1 MYKITSNN
9 RIKEIK
15 KKDLIFDIINLK
27 KFKNI
32 FVICD
37 SIIQKKHSK
46 HDIFKSNFHIIN
58 IDSPEISKNFKTVSD
73 IIKQLS
79 KNNATRDTL
88 LIGLGGGAITDIV
101 GFVASIYMR
110 GIEHIFIPTTLLSMV
125 DASIG
130 GKTGINFQNIKN
142 LVGTFKNPNA
152 IYIDIDFLS
161 TLKKDIIIDGF
172 SEIIKYGLIFDK
184 FFFNDIIK
192 NFNYLINLKDKKKI
206 EKIIMQSHQFKMQA
220 VLEDQFD
227 QNQRMVLNFG
237 HTIGHALEA
246 NNKNMSHGQAIYA
259 GMIIES
265 FISYKLNLLSLEN
278 FLIIKNFLSPILTF
292 SLNSIDSNKVLK
304 FITFDKKQLNNAMH
318 FVLLEDIG
326 KTKIKKDIDDLA
338 IIDAI
343 NEIDK

>member
-1 MYKITSNN
+1 MYKISSNN

-15 KKDLIFDIINLK
+15 KKDLIFDIINQK

-46 HDIFKSNFHIIN
+46 HNIFKSNFHIIN

-220 VLEDQFD
+220 VLEDRFD

-265 FISYKLNLLSLEN
+265 FISYRLNLLSLEN
-278 FLIIKNFLSPILTF
+278 FLMIKNFLSPILTF

>member
-184 FFFNDIIK
+184 FFFDDIIK

-220 VLEDQFD
+220 VLEDRFD

-265 FISYKLNLLSLEN
+265 FISYRLNLLSLEN
-278 FLIIKNFLSPILTF
+278 FLMIKNFLSPILTF